1 MGEFPAERAPCA
13 PWTRFRCTRV
23 HARTYSD
30 IQMMVH
36 KVHNAPPGA
45 GVGGVKS
52 LELCRAHRPPRR
64 RGIVA
69 EFLETFLYDGNSRS
83 CR

>member
-45 GVGGVKS
+45 GVGGLKVWNFAA
-52 LELCRAHRPPRR
+52 LTGRPA
-64 RGIVA
+64 A
-69 EFLETFLYDGNSRS
+69 EVSSQNF
-83 CR
+83 